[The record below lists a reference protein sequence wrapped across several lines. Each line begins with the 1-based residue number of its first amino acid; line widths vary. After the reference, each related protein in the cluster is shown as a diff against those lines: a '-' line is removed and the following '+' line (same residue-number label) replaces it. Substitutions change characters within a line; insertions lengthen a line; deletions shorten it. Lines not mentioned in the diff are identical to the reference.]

1 MVGISPM
8 IDVSPLE
15 LKNIVQKLSTAY
27 GVQAMNQTNKI
38 VQAIFARMNSISIY
52 NLNENSTLCIKT
64 WFQTAKNY
72 IYDIVIICQIRLHTL
87 LW

>member
-8 IDVSPLE
+8 IGVSPLE

-52 NLNENSTLCIKT
+52 DINENSSLCIKT
-64 WFQTAKNY
+64 QIQTVRCSVLFTMPIKF
-72 IYDIVIICQIRLHTL
+72 IRKQFAT
-87 LW
+87 

>member
-8 IDVSPLE
+8 IAVSPLE

-52 NLNENSTLCIKT
+52 
-64 WFQTAKNY
+64 
-72 IYDIVIICQIRLHTL
+72 DINKKIQYASKLKSKEQ
-87 LW
+87 

>member
-8 IDVSPLE
+8 IGVSPLE

-52 NLNENSTLCIKT
+52 DANKEVHWASILISKQQTIKH
-64 WFQTAKNY
+64 Y
-72 IYDIVIICQIRLHTL
+72 YYLSD
-87 LW
+87 